1 MSEPTLKEMLL
12 SCKLSEIERILDI
25 IRLRK
30 DVVSIELLT
39 EVDLLEMK
47 AEDEAH
53 FRGLVTQ
60 IRKDIA
66 NEPA

>member
-1 MSEPTLKEMLL
+1 MSEVSFKQILL
-12 SCKLSEIERILDI
+12 TCPLSEIERILDI
-25 IRLRK
+25 IRERK
-30 DVVSIELLT
+30 DIVSVETLT
-39 EVDLLEMK
+39 ETDLIEMK
-47 AEDEAH
+47 AEDEQH